1 MIERSIGYL
10 ELLKTIML
18 ILLKVS
24 DNPNQSQNLAYL
36 SIKLTA
42 KSNQKQK

>member
-36 SIKLTA
+36 FTKLTA
-42 KSNQKQK
+42 KSSQKQK